1 MTVAAADRPPRPI
14 VKPTRRPV
22 GEVIHHGAW

>member
-1 MTVAAADRPPRPI
+1 VNDLTDRPPRPI